1 MQNLTLQLDSL
12 IADIDRLTELTY
24 DDIALVKSAQ
34 HARVAEHQQEKL
46 VLVNR
51 FERNKTLFNDTLQQ
65 LTLQHPGQELHEI
78 LSPELQK
85 KLDLFKTKLTQLHEA
100 NKIYAKFV
108 VTLNEFFNSLVSAIL
123 PMKEE
128 GYHTGKPKPAAF
140 LQVSA

>member
-1 MQNLTLQLDSL
+1 MQNLTLQLDDL
-12 IADIDRLTELTY
+12 IADIDRLIELTY

-34 HARVAEHQQEKL
+34 HARVSEHQHEKL
-46 VLVNR
+46 VLVKR
-51 FERNKTLFNDTLQQ
+51 FERNKIVFNDTLQQ
-65 LTLQHPGQELHEI
+65 LTLQYPGQELHEI
-78 LSPELQK
+78 FSSDVQD

-128 GYHTGKPKPAAF
+128 GYHIGKPKPAAF

>member
-12 IADIDRLTELTY
+12 IADIDRLIELTY

-34 HARVAEHQQEKL
+34 HARVAEHQYEKSA
-46 VLVNR
+46 LVNR
-51 FERNKTLFNDTLQQ
+51 FDRNKTLFNDTLQQ
-65 LTLQHPGQELHEI
+65 LTLQYPGQALHEI
-78 LSPELQK
+78 LPVDLQE

-128 GYHTGKPKPAAF
+128 GYHTGQPKPAAF